1 MTFRFNH
8 HIRQFLLTVLL
19 ACTLVL
25 PQTNITNAATSD
37 SLPFIV
43 LSSYRQSI
51 PIDGQF
57 LLVAFT
63 SNGSLPTF

>member
-25 PQTNITNAATSD
+25 PQTNITKAATSD

-43 LSSYRQSI
+43 L
-51 PIDGQF
+51 
-57 LLVAFT
+57 
-63 SNGSLPTF
+63 